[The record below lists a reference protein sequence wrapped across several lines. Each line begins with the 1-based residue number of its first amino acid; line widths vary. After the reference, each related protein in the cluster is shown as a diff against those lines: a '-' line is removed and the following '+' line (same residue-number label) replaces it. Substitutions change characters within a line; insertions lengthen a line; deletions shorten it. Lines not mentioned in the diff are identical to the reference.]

1 MEGSIVH
8 ANSYINPW
16 GQPLGAPIPDWQP
29 RPYPQ
34 RCVLTGWGCRLEP
47 LDPSVHGAD
56 LWQAFALDDGSL
68 WTYLTSGPF
77 VDQAAFMQ
85 WLHTISQQQDPLF
98 FSIIDSASNQSLG
111 LASYLRID
119 PAAGSV
125 EVGWLHFSPALQRSR
140 LATAAMVLMMEY
152 AFSLGYRRYEWKC
165 NALNRPSWQAAVRL
179 GFLYEGTFRQAR
191 VDKGHSRDTAW
202 FSILDREWPQLLP
215 CYQHWLAD
223 DNFDNQGQQLSRLS
237 QLTAE
242 ALGRQAAKG

>member
-1 MEGSIVH
+1 VH

-47 LDPSVHGAD
+47 LDPLVHGED
-56 LWQAFALDDGSL
+56 LWQAFALDDGAL
-68 WTYLTSGPF
+68 WTYLTTGPF

-202 FSILDREWPQLLP
+202 FSILDREWPLLLP
-215 CYQHWLAD
+215 CYQQWLAA
-223 DNFDNQGQQLSRLS
+223 DNFDSQGQQLSRLS

>member
-1 MEGSIVH
+1 ML
-8 ANSYINPW
+8 ANPSSNPW

-47 LDPSVHGAD
+47 LDPLVHGEY

-202 FSILDREWPQLLP
+202 FSILDREWPLLLP

-223 DNFDNQGQQLSRLS
+223 DNFDSQGQQLSRLS
-237 QLTAE
+237 RLTTQ
-242 ALGRQAAKG
+242 ALGRQTEG